1 MNRVQ
6 QTTALY
12 HQAVP
17 SPTLRPALLE
27 TVARRLLRQT
37 AQPVLKVAVDG
48 VDGAGKTTFADEL
61 AGVLRAHS
69 TTVIRASIDGFH
81 HPREVRYRLGR
92 TSPEGFYRDSYNLD
106 ALKRELLEPLSPGG
120 SLRYLTRVFDV
131 NSDYTIHDKPAHA
144 QGGEI
149 LLLDGLFLHRPELRS
164 FWNDSIFLKV
174 DFVISV
180 PRGAARGPGFG
191 SADPYAESNR
201 RYVQGNRLYFAETSP
216 EDHAGIVV
224 NNNDL
229 HAPYIEKITPGN

>member
-1 MNRVQ
+1 M
-6 QTTALY
+6 
-12 HQAVP
+12 P

-92 TSPEGFYRDSYNLD
+92 TSPEGFYRDSYNLE
-106 ALKRELLEPLSPGG
+106 ALKRELLEPLGAGG
-120 SLRYLTRVFDV
+120 SLRFRTQVFDANTDQPV
-131 NSDYTIHDKPAHA
+131 HQEQQQA

-149 LLLDGLFLHRPELRS
+149 LLLDGLFLHRPELRH
-164 FWNDSIFLKV
+164 FWDDSIFLKV

-191 SADPYAESNR
+191 SADPYAGSNR
-201 RYVQGNRLYFAETSP
+201 RYVQGNRLYFAEASP